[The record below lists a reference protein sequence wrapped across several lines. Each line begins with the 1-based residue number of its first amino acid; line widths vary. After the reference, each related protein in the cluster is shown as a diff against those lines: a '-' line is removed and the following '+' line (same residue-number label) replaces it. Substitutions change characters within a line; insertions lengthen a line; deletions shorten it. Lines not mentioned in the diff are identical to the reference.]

1 MFAMCFFD
9 FNEHS
14 YTIRYRLSG
23 FLTEV
28 EMISWFTENSLI
40 PLVTGTFL
48 VLAFLGLA
56 ISARE
61 KTMLFVAMIVAALTA
76 GIVITETLVVTDREA
91 VTEIVYSLAQSVEAN
106 DMESVLS
113 HVSPDR
119 EDAKERIRNE
129 MPKYSFD
136 TVRVIGIADFSSTTD
151 LDPKQAAID
160 FAVMARGREKA
171 HGQGG
176 HVQRRVQLKFQ
187 KGADGQW
194 RMIDYS
200 HSGPRSGVNL

>member
-14 YTIRYRLSG
+14 YIIRYRLSG

-61 KTMLFVAMIVAALTA
+61 KMMLYAAMIIAALTA

-129 MPKYSFD
+129 MPKYTFD
-136 TVRVIGIADFSSTTD
+136 SVRVIGIADFSSTTTVE
-151 LDPKQAAID
+151 PKTADID
-160 FAVMARGREKA
+160 FAVMARGRAKA

-200 HSGPRSGVNL
+200 HSNPRSGVNL